1 MARFAARCATLLLLL
16 SLAGCGLF
24 GEDEPKLP
32 GEREA
37 VIVNVSSLEPDPGAG
52 DSPVRLPPPYV
63 DGTWSQPGGSPA
75 HALYHLALGDSPQ
88 IVWIADV
95 GSGDAEDAALL
106 SQPLV
111 VGSTVF
117 SLDARAEVRAFDL
130 KTGKLYWNNDLE
142 DIEDDSGAF
151 GGGLAYADD
160 RVFVTTGLARIF
172 ALDAKTG
179 AVVWEARSP
188 GPIRSAPVV
197 DGGRVFAV
205 TLDNQTIVL
214 SAADGEVLWQHRGV
228 EEQVGLLGS
237 ASPAV
242 SGDFVIVPYSSGE
255 IYALSVQTGRV
266 YWNASLAAVRRRDP
280 LSDIGQVRGMPVIDR
295 GIVYATSNAGR
306 TAAIDLRRG
315 SRLWERDLG
324 GPLTIWAGGDY
335 LFLITNKSELVAL
348 QRDNGAVI
356 WVTPLPQYEDPDE
369 RDEPIAWVGPILAS
383 DRLIVAGSHGEAY
396 TLSPYSGKFLGTFDL
411 PAGAAVSPIVV
422 QEYLIFLSTDADL
435 VVMH

>member
-1 MARFAARCATLLLLL
+1 MATLIERQAARRPWNEEERLILEQVARL
-16 SLAGCGLF
+16 SEEVVAPRAAG
-24 GEDEPKLP
+24 
-32 GEREA
+32 
-37 VIVNVSSLEPDPGAG
+37 
-52 DSPVRLPPPYV
+52 Y
-63 DGTWSQPGGSPA
+63 
-75 HALYHLALGDSPQ
+75 
-88 IVWIADV
+88 
-95 GSGDAEDAALL
+95 DA
-106 SQPLV
+106 
-111 VGSTVF
+111 
-117 SLDARAEVRAFDL
+117 
-130 KTGKLYWNNDLE
+130 
-142 DIEDDSGAF
+142 SGAF
-151 GGGLAYADD
+151 PWENVEAMNALGLNALFVPEAYGG
-160 RVFVTTGLARIF
+160 
-172 ALDAKTG
+172 
-179 AVVWEARSP
+179 
-188 GPIRSAPVV
+188 APVSYRTYLECV
-197 DGGRVFAV
+197 MLV
-205 TLDNQTIVL
+205 
-214 SAADGEVLWQHRGV
+214 SAAC
-228 EEQVGLLGS
+228 
-237 ASPAV
+237 AS
-242 SGDFVIVPYSSGE
+242 S
-255 IYALSVQTGRV
+255 
-266 YWNASLAAVRRRDP
+266 
-280 LSDIGQVRGMPVIDR
+280 